1 MIPNHFPGRNVVKT
15 ANRGDCGRRLILL
28 TSRFVAPTL
37 SDTVTHFPALFIS
50 RAFRYSA
57 ADLNHVHPAQGPQ
70 PIAHLSLRQYHADPR
85 QLRRIYLR
93 DWPGSHTSQTS
104 VRRPASFLLHCPT
117 LLSSLPGGTHQ
128 L

>member
-57 ADLNHVHPAQGPQ
+57 ADLTHVHPTQGPQ
-70 PIAHLSLRQYHADPR
+70 PIAHLSLLHYHPDPR
-85 QLRRIYLR
+85 HHRR
-93 DWPGSHTSQTS
+93 TSLHNHPITHPSTS
-104 VRRPASFLLHCPT
+104 TVLHP
-117 LLSSLPGGTHQ
+117 
-128 L
+128 